1 MAPPGVI
8 AGTSFDVD
16 VSLPPAEEVPLPTQ
30 VGKPSPVTRMRVV
43 VPEGVQPGQAIV
55 IQAPGTVKTVINA
68 IVPPGVIAGMSFEV
82 DVLLPPAEAAGATN
96 PTEEP
101 ARPSAMQQQGAN
113 AAHAMRMKRQ
123 ETGALDDDGVVRDT
137 VRPSAKLANGVGI
150 VGVVFLAVGL
160 LLMMSAPAQQTEQE
174 ILECKASARVTCLEC
189 INDREASRLAVDDCY
204 IDIRGDL
211 AYCVADRCIFE
222 ANINDCFTDCEEVYE
237 DDLKRFEMTCGAG
250 ALYAVG
256 ALCII
261 CYWIE
266 CFCASKTMKY
276 LSNIMDQK
284 EFSAYIVSLQSANPA
299 CRFSIQ
305 NYHMETRTRTT
316 TDSDGNSKTE
326 TYQARVNTHFAATQ
340 YPILGH
346 TDETLAP
353 TQMIALFHLIAS
365 GAHGDLEHGEA
376 ANRLPKESEKPKVM
390 VLLCK
395 FPIEFLPRDTET
407 ESDYPVFRD
416 RFYQANTTD
425 SRQDKNEVHQ
435 LEGAQLKER
444 VMCVLTSD
452 DTGKH
457 SALPFYMNKTYFVL
471 ASLLCMSVPY
481 RKYMYS
487 QTRKSTW
494 RVTKH
499 FSRKEPT
506 TWTAGPIKSLHFS
519 TDASLAAVM
528 KGEQRPTSTLRSPI
542 PMANNNVEEPNPNLT
557 YEVDLRAEA

>member
-16 VSLPPAEEVPLPTQ
+16 VSLPPAEEVPIPTQ
-30 VGKPSPVTRMRVV
+30 VGRPSPVTRMRVV

-55 IQAPGTVKTVINA
+55 IQAPGTGKTVNA

-137 VRPSAKLANGVGI
+137 VTPSAKLANLVGI
-150 VGVVFLAVGL
+150 VGVVFLGVGL
-160 LLMMSAPAQQTEQE
+160 FHGVGLFLWMIP
-174 ILECKASARVTCLEC
+174 
-189 INDREASRLAVDDCY
+189 
-204 IDIRGDL
+204 
-211 AYCVADRCIFE
+211 
-222 ANINDCFTDCEEVYE
+222 
-237 DDLKRFEMTCGAG
+237 
-250 ALYAVG
+250 VG

-261 CYWIE
+261 WYWIE
-266 CFCASKTMKY
+266 CFCKSKTMKY
-276 LSNIMDQK
+276 LSNIMDEK

-299 CRFSIQ
+299 CSFSIQ

-316 TDSDGNSKTE
+316 RDSDGNSHTE

-353 TQMIALFHLIAS
+353 TQMIALFHLNAS

-395 FPIEFLPRDTET
+395 FPIDFLPRDTET
-407 ESDYPVFRD
+407 ESDYPVFAD

-425 SRQDKNEVHQ
+425 SCQDKHEVHQ

-452 DTGKH
+452 DTDKH

-499 FSRKEPT
+499 FSRKEPS

-542 PMANNNVEEPNPNLT
+542 PMANNNVEEANPNLS